1 MNAKTTSSQ
10 SWYNQR
16 KWAAVSL
23 VVLAV
28 LTYVI
33 ASRAIYTG
41 SLQQY
46 GITLVL
52 AALTIG
58 RIRHIVHSRSAAA
71 TTREK
76 NK

>member
-1 MNAKTTSSQ
+1 MNAKTLSSQ

-16 KWAAVSL
+16 LWAAVLL

-28 LTYVI
+28 LTYLI

-46 GITLVL
+46 GLTLVL
-52 AALTIG
+52 IALAIG
-58 RIRHIVHSRSAAA
+58 RIRHLVGRPHG
-71 TTREK
+71 EK
-76 NK
+76 

>member
-1 MNAKTTSSQ
+1 MNAKTLSSQ

-16 KWAAVSL
+16 LWAVVLL

-28 LTYVI
+28 LTYLI

-46 GITLVL
+46 GLTLVL
-52 AALTIG
+52 IALAIG
-58 RIRHIVHSRSAAA
+58 RIRHVVGRPHG
-71 TTREK
+71 EK
-76 NK
+76 